1 MALAR
6 RTRSRVHVESGRA
19 GPALLKKLLSRLRE
33 GLRVLRHARLIGSQA
48 ADATRVLAL
57 RHGQALG
64 KVFDQEAATVLLA
77 PTEDRAGF
85 WVGAGNLVHHRGQYG
100 VRTRAARLNVFL

>member
-1 MALAR
+1 M
-6 RTRSRVHVESGRA
+6 ESGRA
-19 GPALLKKLLSRLRE
+19 SPALLKKLLPR
-33 GLRVLRHARLIGSQA
+33 LRVLRHAHLIGSL